1 MGVFVLKIADAFW
14 KTPAQHRSTRACA
27 QFFVEDPAVAFRG
40 SPACRDDVMATAV
53 VIWRLLGFK
62 LAFDKAQKYSSVVW
76 VGGLKEI
83 FDDCVIVSIPHE

>member
-1 MGVFVLKIADAFW
+1 MLKIADAFW

-40 SPACRDDVMATAV
+40 SPACRDDV
-53 VIWRLLGFK
+53 RLLGFK
-62 LAFDKAQKYSSVVW
+62 LAFDKAQKYSSVVS